1 MSSPLSSLRK
11 SNKHNPLIFG
21 HASRHET
28 EFSVNHEIGQRSV
41 PFKNPDYS
49 VDEKSLLEDITTN
62 MASSRLKKNDPFR
75 GGLPKLEEPGRGA
88 NFMAHHSPRGSNQ
101 GGLGAPND
109 HELMTSMM
117 NRIGLLESKDKK
129 IRILED
135 KLKILQKT
143 QGDSNANRTNELEK
157 KCLLLQ
163 QQVHEMETFL
173 SDYGMV
179 WVESSL
185 SVNAEYKV
193 DYDVMVENIQDLNV
207 LAGEGI
213 SKIQHT
219 TDGARLKKHD
229 GIPLTFYANGIV
241 MFSGPF
247 RPFTDPTTQQFIQD
261 ITDGYFPSELQSKYP
276 DGVPFIVS
284 DKRSVYF
291 QDKRPVVFTG
301 AGQVL
306 GGETKPSRLV
316 PSSLDK
322 GIQHSQDLEV
332 TSQLPGP
339 QYSADQFL
347 QKLPKTVIKDGKV
360 IDIRQSVASNLK
372 QMDGNEGEKEPAV
385 TIIETETVKDMKKRL
400 DKHESDNR
408 PITPRNTTT
417 LRIKAESGNQT
428 YILKMKF
435 NETIGDLRRYIDL
448 HRPVG
453 APDYQIVSAYPN
465 RIFDNK
471 IATLYDSRIL

>member
-1 MSSPLSSLRK
+1 
-11 SNKHNPLIFG
+11 
-21 HASRHET
+21 
-28 EFSVNHEIGQRSV
+28 
-41 PFKNPDYS
+41 
-49 VDEKSLLEDITTN
+49 
-62 MASSRLKKNDPFR
+62 
-75 GGLPKLEEPGRGA
+75 
-88 NFMAHHSPRGSNQ
+88 
-101 GGLGAPND
+101 
-109 HELMTSMM
+109 
-117 NRIGLLESKDKK
+117 
-129 IRILED
+129 
-135 KLKILQKT
+135 
-143 QGDSNANRTNELEK
+143 
-157 KCLLLQ
+157 
-163 QQVHEMETFL
+163 
-173 SDYGMV
+173 
-179 WVESSL
+179 
-185 SVNAEYKV
+185 
-193 DYDVMVENIQDLNV
+193 MVENIQDLNV

-276 DGVPFIVS
+276 DGVPFIVN
-284 DKRSVYF
+284 
-291 QDKRPVVFTG
+291 KRPVVFTG

-372 QMDGNEGEKEPAV
+372 QGEKEPAV

-448 HRPVG
+448 HSSCHTPNMNIYMSMIMSVSIKFSIKSGCECFPFDSSCTRFKFSIARPVG

-471 IATLYDSRIL
+471 IATLYDIWLYLQTLKENYRSKDLFLKHCYKCCYHGKGQFLCSV